1 MAVTD
6 QQKLD
11 FLLKKIGYTKTKT
24 GSVVGTG
31 AISGTPKQP
40 FAEAIPSPLIIA
52 NGALWNESDQIP
64 TTPPTSDTTQI
75 KVYLAATSGL
85 RMTADATSSG
95 QRAYIAYSTYNNTSS
110 ARLTNWIDT
119 QFGAS
124 YLIKVFKGDP
134 NSGGVALSAAGSG
147 QNDGWF
153 FDYSAGVLN
162 FNDTNVPSGVTDT
175 NIYIVGYRY
184 IGLTG
189 APTPTGGGNFTFN
202 DLVVSRNL
210 SVGGLSTFQ
219 NNLHLLDDDKILIGG
234 TTGNHDGLEIYHDGN
249 HSRIVDSGTGNLFIH
264 GTNTQFLNAAG
275 SETIAKFT
283 ENGSVELRFNN
294 LIKFNTTNTGINVTG
309 DGVYSGDISAVDA
322 TFSGNVSIGGTLTY
336 EDVTNVDSVGL
347 LTARSGIRVTGGVIE
362 ALAGENKIPSLYS
375 NMGALPSAGTY
386 HGMFA
391 HVHATGRGYFAHAGN
406 WLELVNKETNG
417 TVGTGTETYNIGS
430 LTATAIDLNGDIDV
444 DGHTNLDNVSIT
456 GILTAT
462 DLDIDGHTNLDNVS
476 VAGITTFSGIID
488 AVNTPA
494 SIRVAQDIQ
503 HKGDAD
509 TKITFTDNQID
520 FQTGGSS
527 RLYANNF
534 ALYVKS
540 GFPLAFLASSGASP
554 NIKSGGTNNQDLLL
568 TSGTGNPTR
577 IHIKSDG
584 NIGIG
589 TDNPS
594 EILHIANSG
603 NPKILI
609 EDTDSDN
616 QVGIRFKTTNYNWIA
631 GVHGGIDSFKISHS
645 TAFGSNDFFVIN
657 GAGNVSIIKDLDVDG
672 HTNLDNVSIAG
683 VTSVASL
690 TSGRVVTVGTG
701 GKLEDSA
708 NLTFDG
714 NDLFVRGINII
725 GGGATSVL
733 GADIVTRN
741 FKATGVS
748 TFVGA
753 AQFDSGIKAG
763 GSTGNNGEYLQSTGS
778 GLTWGS
784 FPSLRTRQT
793 FTASS
798 GQTTFSFA
806 YTIGFLDVYV
816 NGIKLT
822 DAEFTATNGTTTVL
836 AVGCFVG
843 DIVELVAYNT
853 VSAGG
858 GAYGIGNLVED
869 LSPQLGGDLDLFNKS
884 ITGTGNINITGV
896 ITATKFVGDGSG
908 LTGITAS
915 GSGVIIK
922 DSGSVVGTAAT
933 IDFGNNLSV
942 SPISAGIV
950 TITASGG
957 GGGGVSGINTIG
969 GVVNIAN
976 DLDVDGHT
984 NLDNVSVSGIITAPN
999 VDIDGGGSTLMT
1011 LKFQNNVTGSGSND
1025 GAAVNYST
1033 NSHGLFFSA
1042 YESQG
1047 HMIFQTAGN
1056 NLNNRSFI
1064 ISNSG
1069 VITLQR
1075 NQENMLVATP
1085 NSDVKLY
1092 FDGNEKIRTTNTG
1105 AVVTGILTA
1114 TDNLSVS
1121 DIRSDALT
1129 LKNAGGGASY
1139 ATFSNGGKATLNWN
1153 NTKRLETDTNG
1164 VNIVGL
1170 LSATSLSGDGQGITN
1185 LPPSGHYAQD
1195 EGGAISSD
1203 PALVVNYVG
1212 AGVSATQSGSV
1223 CTVTVPAAS
1232 GVSPQNL
1239 FETIAVAGQSNVV
1252 ADSATDT
1259 LTFAAGSNMTITTN
1273 ASNDTITF
1281 ASSGGGGGGGVDVG
1295 ITTNLSGTFS
1305 GGYGTASAINTY
1317 AYSSIDRVFEYTV
1330 LIERGSDFQTTK
1342 VLAKRSGTTVN
1353 ATQYAVM
1360 YSNNLLAQ
1368 LDVLIVS
1375 GEVRL
1380 YASPEPGVSGTLTYR
1395 IKREVM

>member
-1 MAVTD
+1 
-6 QQKLD
+6 
-11 FLLKKIGYTKTKT
+11 
-24 GSVVGTG
+24 
-31 AISGTPKQP
+31 
-40 FAEAIPSPLIIA
+40 
-52 NGALWNESDQIP
+52 
-64 TTPPTSDTTQI
+64 
-75 KVYLAATSGL
+75 
-85 RMTADATSSG
+85 
-95 QRAYIAYSTYNNTSS
+95 
-110 ARLTNWIDT
+110 
-119 QFGAS
+119 
-124 YLIKVFKGDP
+124 
-134 NSGGVALSAAGSG
+134 
-147 QNDGWF
+147 
-153 FDYSAGVLN
+153 
-162 FNDTNVPSGVTDT
+162 
-175 NIYIVGYRY
+175 
-184 IGLTG
+184 
-189 APTPTGGGNFTFN
+189 
-202 DLVVSRNL
+202 
-210 SVGGLSTFQ
+210 
-219 NNLHLLDDDKILIGG
+219 
-234 TTGNHDGLEIYHDGN
+234 
-249 HSRIVDSGTGNLFIH
+249 
-264 GTNTQFLNAAG
+264 
-275 SETIAKFT
+275 
-283 ENGSVELRFNN
+283 
-294 LIKFNTTNTGINVTG
+294 
-309 DGVYSGDISAVDA
+309 
-322 TFSGNVSIGGTLTY
+322 
-336 EDVTNVDSVGL
+336 DV
-347 LTARSGIRVTGGVIE
+347 
-362 ALAGENKIPSLYS
+362 
-375 NMGALPSAGTY
+375 
-386 HGMFA
+386 
-391 HVHATGRGYFAHAGN
+391 
-406 WLELVNKETNG
+406 
-417 TVGTGTETYNIGS
+417 
-430 LTATAIDLNGDIDV
+430 
-444 DGHTNLDNVSIT
+444 
-456 GILTAT
+456 
-462 DLDIDGHTNLDNVS
+462 DGHTNLDNVS

-520 FQTGGSS
+520 LQTGGTS

-568 TSGTGNPTR
+568 TAGTGNPTR
-577 IHIKSDG
+577 IHVKSDG

-631 GVHGGIDSFKISHS
+631 GLHGGIDSFKISHS

-657 GAGNVSIIKDLDVDG
+657 GAGNVSIIRDFDVDG
-672 HTNLDNVSIAG
+672 HTNLDNVS
-683 VTSVASL
+683 V
-690 TSGRVVTVGTG
+690 
-701 GKLEDSA
+701 
-708 NLTFDG
+708 
-714 NDLFVRGINII
+714 
-725 GGGATSVL
+725 
-733 GADIVTRN
+733 
-741 FKATGVS
+741 TGVS
-748 TFVGA
+748 TFASQVRVAG
-753 AQFDSGIKAG
+753 QLQLDSSLKAG

-806 YTIGFLDVYV
+806 YTVGFLDVYV

-822 DAEFTATNGTTTVL
+822 DSEFTATNGVTTVL

-869 LSPQLGGDLDLFNKS
+869 LSPQLGNDLDLNNKS

-922 DSGSVVGTAAT
+922 DSGSVVGTAGT

-957 GGGGVSGINTIG
+957 GGGGGVSGINTIS
-969 GVVNIAN
+969 GVVNIAD

-999 VDIDGGGSTLMT
+999 VDINGGASSLMT

-1056 NLNNRSFI
+1056 NLNNRSLL
-1064 ISNSG
+1064 ISNTG

-1105 AVVTGILTA
+1105 AVVTGILTTTDLDIDANLNVSGVA
-1114 TDNLSVS
+1114 TVSNYLTVS

-1164 VNIVGL
+1164 VNIVGI
-1170 LSATSLSGDGQGITN
+1170 LSATQLAGDGQGITN
-1185 LPPSGHYAQD
+1185 LPVTGHYVQD
-1195 EGGAISSD
+1195 EGGGISSD

-1212 AGVSATQSGSV
+1212 AGVSATQSGNV

-1232 GVSPQNL
+1232 GVTPQNL
-1239 FETIAVAGQSNVV
+1239 FE
-1252 ADSATDT
+1252 
-1259 LTFAAGSNMTITTN
+1259 
-1273 ASNDTITF
+1273 
-1281 ASSGGGGGGGVDVG
+1281 
-1295 ITTNLSGTFS
+1295 
-1305 GGYGTASAINTY
+1305 
-1317 AYSSIDRVFEYTV
+1317 
-1330 LIERGSDFQTTK
+1330 
-1342 VLAKRSGTTVN
+1342 
-1353 ATQYAVM
+1353 
-1360 YSNNLLAQ
+1360 
-1368 LDVLIVS
+1368 
-1375 GEVRL
+1375 
-1380 YASPEPGVSGTLTYR
+1380 
-1395 IKREVM
+1395 